1 MKTDRSWRRVQTES
15 GMTYLDINE
24 IVAVVKKENDGVFGC
39 VPAGTQVDGTT
50 VAVCGDICNPQRPDL
65 LAHPM
70 SDLFS
75 DIQWNYLANFSPIDL
90 RHESFKDDGSLLDQS
105 PAKYEIIQRVEG
117 RFFRS

>member
-1 MKTDRSWRRVQTES
+1 
-15 GMTYLDINE
+15 
-24 IVAVVKKENDGVFGC
+24 
-39 VPAGTQVDGTT
+39 
-50 VAVCGDICNPQRPDL
+50 
-65 LAHPM
+65 M

-105 PAKYEIIQRVEG
+105 PAKYEIIQHVEG